1 MYPRPIFFAL
11 FIGFM
16 FSILGNSPAQTV
28 APAAKPLAIGQWRT
42 MLPLRN
48 GQYVTQSASKIY
60 YSTGQAILTLD
71 KTENALDLIT
81 KVEGLSNSGIEL
93 IRYNPGSKT
102 LVVVY
107 DNSVIDLVRDNGKVL
122 TLNQIANFSNIVGKK
137 TIYDLFFEDNN
148 NVLISANFGLSKLN
162 LERGEFVFST
172 FSNAEVYSTAVFQGY
187 IYAAT
192 EAGLYRIQV
201 ANPNPENFGN
211 WEFLGASKGFPR
223 SYAAHRLGVFN
234 NQLYFDINN
243 EVFKLVNN
251 LPVSVLRRDGRQL
264 QYLTSEGKNLL
275 LGFRCPTGACFR
287 GEMVSLDASG
297 KQTDVPNDCFSLPNY
312 AIEDEKGRIWFGD
325 VENFRRLNSLSDRNC
340 STLVFN
346 SPYSEKVRE
355 IAIYDNQIWTAAGGV
370 DQRFSYTFTSDGFA
384 SYIDGKWTIYNLFNQ
399 PVMRGVDPNNGDDDV
414 RDVITIAVN
423 PSNGKVY
430 AGSFLEGL
438 VEKDGDKY
446 TLYNDKNSSLNNTV
460 GDAQRTRVSGLAFDK
475 NNNLWVANH
484 LADRPISVFKTDGK
498 WQSFKP
504 SCFETALHQV
514 AIDRNGYKWFASSSN
529 ANGLIV
535 FDEGKLDN
543 PNDDRCRIFNQ
554 SNSKLTTNRVNCVQA
569 DIDGDVWVGTAEG
582 IIIFECSNPFE
593 NSCIGSARAV
603 SENGFLGLLL
613 KTEDIQTIAVDG
625 ANRKWVGTKNGVF
638 LLSANGEQ
646 QLASFNEKN
655 SPLLSNIITDI
666 TVNPSNGEVFI
677 GTQSGINVYQG
688 EATVG
693 DRYNAAAIEV
703 YPNPVRPG
711 YTGSIAMR
719 GLARDAIVKITD
731 VSGQLVFETK
741 ALGGQAIWDGRDYQ
755 GRKVHSGVYLVLAA
769 SNPRDAGFGKPST
782 AVGKIVFIDQE

>member
-1 MYPRPIFFAL
+1 MYLRPIIFVL

-16 FSILGNSPAQTV
+16 CSIVGNLAAQTV
-28 APAAKPLAIGQWRT
+28 ASAAKALAIGQWRT

-48 GQYVTQSASKIY
+48 GQYVTQSATKIY

-93 IRYNPGSKT
+93 IRYNAGSKT

-192 EAGLYRIQV
+192 EAGMYRIQV
-201 ANPNPENFGN
+201 TNLNPENFGN
-211 WEFLGASKGFPR
+211 WEFLGSSKGFPR

-234 NQLYFDINN
+234 NQLYFDINH

-251 LPVSVLRRDGRQL
+251 SPVSVLRRDGRQL

-275 LGFRCPTGACFR
+275 MGFRCPTGACFR

-325 VENFRRLNSLSDRNC
+325 VESFRRLNSLSDRNC
-340 STLVFN
+340 SSLVFN

-355 IAIYDNQIWTAAGGV
+355 IAIYNNQIWTAAGGV

-384 SYIDGKWTIYNLFNQ
+384 SYIDGQWTIFNLFNQ
-399 PVMRGVDPNNGDDDV
+399 PVMRGVDPKDGDDDV

-446 TLYNDKNSSLNNTV
+446 TLYNDKNSSLNNTI

-484 LADRPISVFKTDGK
+484 LADRPISVLKTDGK

-569 DIDGDVWVGTAEG
+569 DIDGDVWVGTTEG

-646 QLASFNEKN
+646 QLASFNQKN

-688 EATVG
+688 DATVG

-711 YTGSIAMR
+711 YTGSIAVR

-782 AVGKIVFIDQE
+782 AVGKIVFINQE

>member
-1 MYPRPIFFAL
+1 L
-11 FIGFM
+11 
-16 FSILGNSPAQTV
+16 
-28 APAAKPLAIGQWRT
+28 
-42 MLPLRN
+42 
-48 GQYVTQSASKIY
+48 
-60 YSTGQAILTLD
+60 
-71 KTENALDLIT
+71 
-81 KVEGLSNSGIEL
+81 
-93 IRYNPGSKT
+93 
-102 LVVVY
+102 
-107 DNSVIDLVRDNGKVL
+107 
-122 TLNQIANFSNIVGKK
+122 
-137 TIYDLFFEDNN
+137 
-148 NVLISANFGLSKLN
+148 
-162 LERGEFVFST
+162 
-172 FSNAEVYSTAVFQGY
+172 
-187 IYAAT
+187 
-192 EAGLYRIQV
+192 
-201 ANPNPENFGN
+201 
-211 WEFLGASKGFPR
+211 
-223 SYAAHRLGVFN
+223 
-234 NQLYFDINN
+234 
-243 EVFKLVNN
+243 FKLVNGA
-251 LPVSVLRRDGRQL
+251 PVSVLRRDGRQL

-275 LGFRCPTGACFR
+275 IGFRCPTSACFR
-287 GEMVSLDASG
+287 GEMVYLDVNG

-312 AIEDEKGRIWFGD
+312 AIEDEKGRVWFGD
-325 VENFRRLNSLSDRNC
+325 VESFRRLNSLSDRNC

-399 PVMRGVDPNNGDDDV
+399 PVMRGVDPKDGDDDV

-504 SCFETALHQV
+504 SCFETALHQL

-688 EATVG
+688 DATVG

-782 AVGKIVFIDQE
+782 AIGKIVFIDQE

>member
-1 MYPRPIFFAL
+1 MYPRLIIFAL
-11 FIGFM
+11 LIGFM
-16 FSILGNSPAQTV
+16 CSSVGNLSAQTV
-28 APAAKPLAIGQWRT
+28 APAAKALAIGQWRT

-71 KTENALDLIT
+71 KMDNALDLIT
-81 KVEGLSNSGIEL
+81 KVEGLSNSDIEL
-93 IRYNPGSKT
+93 IRYNPGNKT
-102 LVVVY
+102 LMVVY
-107 DNSVIDLVRDNGKVL
+107 NNSVIDLVHDNGKVL

-148 NVLISANFGLSKLN
+148 SVLISANFGLSKLN

-192 EAGLYRIQV
+192 EAGVYRIQV
-201 ANPNPENFGN
+201 TNPNPENFGN
-211 WEFLGASKGFPR
+211 WEFLGVSKGFPR
-223 SYAAHRLGVFN
+223 SYAAHRLAVFN
-234 NQLYFDINN
+234 NQLYFDINH
-243 EVFKLVNN
+243 EVFRLVNN

-275 LGFRCPTGACFR
+275 MGFRCPTGACFR
-287 GEMVSLDASG
+287 GEMVYLDANG

-312 AIEDEKGRIWFGD
+312 AIEDEKGRVWFGD
-325 VENFRRLNSLSDRNC
+325 VESFRRLNSLSDRNC

-355 IAIYDNQIWTAAGGV
+355 IAIYNNQIWTAAGGV

-446 TLYNDKNSSLNNTV
+446 TLYNDKNSSLNNTI

-504 SCFETALHQV
+504 SCFETALHQI

-554 SNSKLTTNRVNCVQA
+554 SNSKLTTNRINCVQA
-569 DIDGDVWVGTAEG
+569 DIDGDIWVGTSEG

-593 NSCIGSARAV
+593 NACIGSARAV

-677 GTQSGINVYQG
+677 GTQNGINVYQG
-688 EATVG
+688 DATVG
-693 DRYNAAAIEV
+693 DRYNAEAIEV

-719 GLARDAIVKITD
+719 GLSRDAIVKITD

-755 GRKVHSGVYLVLAA
+755 GQRVHSGVYLVLAA
-769 SNPRDAGFGKPST
+769 SNPRDVGFGKPST
-782 AVGKIVFIDQE
+782 AVGKIVFINQE

>member
-16 FSILGNSPAQTV
+16 CSIVGNLAAQTV
-28 APAAKPLAIGQWRT
+28 VPAAKALAIGQWRT

-48 GQYVTQSASKIY
+48 GQYVTQSATKIY

-93 IRYNPGSKT
+93 IRYNAGSKT

-172 FSNAEVYSTAVFQGY
+172 FSNAEVFSTAVFQGY

-192 EAGLYRIQV
+192 EAGMYRIQV
-201 ANPNPENFGN
+201 TNPNPENFGN
-211 WEFLGASKGFPR
+211 WEFLGSSKGFPR

-234 NQLYFDINN
+234 NQLYFDINH

-251 LPVSVLRRDGRQL
+251 SPVSVLRRDGRQL

-275 LGFRCPTGACFR
+275 MGFRCPTGACFR
-287 GEMVSLDASG
+287 GEMVYLDANG

-325 VENFRRLNSLSDRNC
+325 VESFRRLNSLSDRNC

-355 IAIYDNQIWTAAGGV
+355 IAIYNNQIWTAAGGV

-384 SYIDGKWTIYNLFNQ
+384 SYIDGQWTIYNLFNQ
-399 PVMRGVDPNNGDDDV
+399 PVMRGVDPKDGDDDV

-438 VEKDGDKY
+438 VEKDGDKF
-446 TLYNDKNSSLNNTV
+446 TLYNDKNSSLNNTI

-484 LADRPISVFKTDGK
+484 LADRPISVLKTDGK

-504 SCFETALHQV
+504 SCFETALHQI

-569 DIDGDVWVGTAEG
+569 DIDGDVWVGTTEG

-646 QLASFNEKN
+646 QLASFNQKN

-688 EATVG
+688 DATVG

-782 AVGKIVFIDQE
+782 AIGKIVFIDQE